1 MTADPVTR
9 AARRQTLLDRLAEH
23 LTEWGCPADLVAPR
37 ALGLLHEVESAGWL
51 LPTSATPPLTGRG
64 STPEGR
70 ARALAEA
77 RAALAA
83 RRLRDAADLAQTI
96 SDDLGRTVGTHTD
109 AHSRPALPPPS
120 DEHPA
125 PGTSTTAERDGVTS
139 QTKR

>member
-1 MTADPVTR
+1 MTVDPVTR
-9 AARRQTLLDRLAEH
+9 AARRQTLLDRLAEQ
-23 LTEWGCPADLVAPR
+23 LTDWGCPTDLVAPR
-37 ALGLLHEVESAGWL
+37 ALGLLHQVEQAGWL

-83 RRLRDAADLAQTI
+83 RRITDAAGLAQ
-96 SDDLGRTVGTHTD
+96 SLGDDVDRIRGAHTD
-109 AHSRPALPPPS
+109 ADSRPALPPPS

-125 PGTSTTAERDGVTS
+125 SGTPTTAERDGVTS